1 MAQAL
6 LDTEHDFILP
16 RGEQFRPGRRTKVV
30 QELEHHRLGFRA
42 KGWQA
47 VGEPGDGPRYLCGR
61 NGLDQAAER
70 PAQEGVQDD
79 GVRGRVLRHNYHAQ
93 SRHVCLELAGGW
105 QAAGG
110 GEISGQHQDMGR
122 NGPNAL
128 KGARIARNEMPL
140 PAPRLCSESLSR
152 EGFGKA
158 FRSHDSHFDGAAH
171 AGGAGPGVRAGWL
184 ILPRNARRGNR
195 AVRSWFVRL
204 HNVPYLRWWLL
215 HLPVPVRR
223 RETVRNYF
231 HKNEGRGEKLTY

>member
-128 KGARIARNEMPL
+128 KGARISRNEIPV

-152 EGFGKA
+152 EGDGKV
-158 FRSHDSHFDGAAH
+158 HPNYDSHFDGAAH
-171 AGGAGPGVRAGWL
+171 AGGAGSDVPAGRL

-195 AVRSWFVRL
+195 AVRSWFVPL
-204 HNVPYLRWWLL
+204 HNVPYLR
-215 HLPVPVRR
+215 
-223 RETVRNYF
+223 
-231 HKNEGRGEKLTY
+231 